1 MASYRLLIAPSAGKE
16 LERLPR
22 PTKLRVVQRM
32 QALAAIPRPPS
43 CKKLSD
49 DNRYRIRQGD
59 YRILY
64 LIDDKSLEVT
74 VVKIAHRSQAYRD

>member
-1 MASYRLLIAPSAGKE
+1 
-16 LERLPR
+16 
-22 PTKLRVVQRM
+22 M